1 VVKISHSLPSR
12 TKPPNLRFPL
22 PTFHFNFFTVLAT
35 AMSFTHDKDGNLV
48 PSERDTYKFYDIN
61 GKCLLPYPHFRSNLT
76 IGDFRKAITIWPY
89 IDTENRVS
97 PSTIDEVE
105 RILLDIFLFFL
116 KIIYIALSIAS
127 INTMMLM
134 QPLRLWS
141 AAHALLIPLP

>member
-1 VVKISHSLPSR
+1 VVKISHSLPTR
-12 TKPPNLRFPL
+12 TKPPN
-22 PTFHFNFFTVLAT
+22 
-35 AMSFTHDKDGNLV
+35 KDGNLV

-105 RILLDIFLFFL
+105 RI
-116 KIIYIALSIAS
+116 
-127 INTMMLM
+127 T
-134 QPLRLWS
+134 
-141 AAHALLIPLP
+141 